1 MYASSQVHASRQAA
15 LTPQTTAVATR
26 PISKNRRGERSV
38 GWGRSTKGVSPPLYS
53 FSDGRRPLE
62 HARGPLSAR
71 AADGP
76 VRRRRN
82 SREPAPC
89 RRKSLC
95 PILRVSALCDLA
107 LDGGVPPARRDGR
120 VPARIRAPPRGKRGR
135 RGRSLDS
142 GRPRAHRASENT

>member
-26 PISKNRRGERSV
+26 PISKNRRGGRSV
-38 GWGRSTKGVSPPLYS
+38 GSARSTKGVYPPLYS

-62 HARGPLSAR
+62 YARGPLSA
-71 AADGP
+71 
-76 VRRRRN
+76 
-82 SREPAPC
+82 REPAPC